1 MALSLT
7 IAVVTCGVMIASV
20 LFFPKLRIRKFS
32 VDTYWIVVL
41 SGAIVMLAA
50 RRIDPG
56 FLWSKMT
63 ESTSVNPLKILTLFI
78 SMTVLSIFL
87 DEVGFFR
94 YLANRALSLASHS
107 QTKLFAVLYV
117 TVSLLTVFTSND
129 IVVLTFTPFIC
140 YFAKN
145 ANISPKPYL
154 VAEFVAANTMSM
166 TFIIGNPT
174 NIYIASSYDVNFV
187 EYASVMVL
195 PTLAGSAVAFLVLW
209 LLFRRELKTPA
220 DASPEEVKIENK
232 PFLVIGLTVLI
243 ICTVVL
249 AIGSY
254 IGVDMWIAALVSAL
268 LLYFLIA
275 IAAAATGKRPT
286 ELGTTLK
293 RAPWQLIPFVLSM
306 FVIILALQEN
316 GVTEKIGLLL
326 GEEQTVFRYGVSS
339 FFAANL
345 INNIPMSV
353 LFCPVIGPLADGAS
367 GAVLSRAVYATIVG
381 SNIGAYLTPIGALA
395 GIMWMS
401 LLKKHEVKF
410 GYLDFIKYGA
420 VVAVP
425 TLISVLSILALMI

>member
-7 IAVVTCGVMIASV
+7 IAIVTCSAMIASV
-20 LFFPKLRIRKFS
+20 LFFPKVRLGKLAL
-32 VDTYWIVVL
+32 DTYWIVVL
-41 SGAIVMLAA
+41 SGAVVMLAA
-50 RRIDPG
+50 RRVDLG

-107 QTKLFAVLYV
+107 QTKLFAILYV

-145 ANISPKPYL
+145 AKISPKPYL

-195 PTLAGSAVAFLVLW
+195 PTLAGALVAFLVLW

-220 DASPEEVKIENK
+220 DAAPDEVRIENK

-268 LLYFLIA
+268 SLFVLIA
-275 IAAAATGKRPT
+275 FAAAVTGKRPT
-286 ELGTTLK
+286 EVGTTLK

-316 GVTEKIGLLL
+316 GVTEKIGSLL
-326 GEEQTVFRYGVSS
+326 GERQTVLRYGVSS
-339 FFAANL
+339 FLAANL

-353 LFCPVIGPLADGAS
+353 LFCPVIRPLAEGAS
-367 GAVLSRAVYATIVG
+367 GAVLSQAVYATVVG

-401 LLKKHEVKF
+401 LLKKHGVKF
-410 GYLDFIKYGA
+410 GYLDFIKYG
-420 VVAVP
+420 VTVAVP
-425 TLISVLSILALMI
+425 TLLSVLSILALTI

>member
-7 IAVVTCGVMIASV
+7 IAIVTCSAMIASV
-20 LFFPKLRIRKFS
+20 LFFPKVRLGKLAL
-32 VDTYWIVVL
+32 DTYWIVVL
-41 SGAIVMLAA
+41 SGAVVMLAA
-50 RRIDPG
+50 RRVDLG

-107 QTKLFAVLYV
+107 QTKLFAILYA

-145 ANISPKPYL
+145 AKISPKPYL

-195 PTLAGSAVAFLVLW
+195 PTLAGALVAFLVLW

-220 DASPEEVKIENK
+220 DAAPDEVRIENK

-268 LLYFLIA
+268 SLFVLIA
-275 IAAAATGKRPT
+275 FAAAVTGKRPT
-286 ELGTTLK
+286 EVGTTLK

-316 GVTEKIGLLL
+316 GVTEKIGSLL
-326 GEEQTVFRYGVSS
+326 GERQTVLRYGVSS
-339 FFAANL
+339 FLAANL

-353 LFCPVIGPLADGAS
+353 LFCPVIRPLAEGAS
-367 GAVLSRAVYATIVG
+367 GAVLSQAVYATVVG

-401 LLKKHEVKF
+401 LLKKHGVKF
-410 GYLDFIKYGA
+410 GYLDFIKYG
-420 VVAVP
+420 VTVAVP
-425 TLISVLSILALMI
+425 TLISVLSILALTI

>member
-7 IAVVTCGVMIASV
+7 IAIVTCSAMIASV
-20 LFFPKLRIRKFS
+20 LFFPKVRLGKLAL
-32 VDTYWIVVL
+32 DTYWIVVL
-41 SGAIVMLAA
+41 SGAVVMLAA
-50 RRIDPG
+50 RRVDLG

-94 YLANRALSLASHS
+94 YLANRALSLSSHS
-107 QTKLFAVLYV
+107 QTRLFAILYV

-145 ANISPKPYL
+145 AKISPKPYL

-166 TFIIGNPT
+166 TFVIGNPT
-174 NIYIASSYDVNFV
+174 NIYIASSYDVDFV
-187 EYASVMVL
+187 GYASVMVL
-195 PTLAGSAVAFLVLW
+195 PTLFGAAVAFLVLR
-209 LLFRRELKTPA
+209 LLFLRELKTPL
-220 DASPEEVKIENK
+220 DAAKEEVKIENK

-268 LLYFLIA
+268 SLFVLIA
-275 IAAAATGKRPT
+275 FAAAVTGKRPT
-286 ELGTTLK
+286 EVGTTLK

-316 GVTEKIGLLL
+316 GVTEKIGSLL
-326 GEEQTVFRYGVSS
+326 GERQTVLRYGVSS
-339 FFAANL
+339 FLAANL

-353 LFCPVIGPLADGAS
+353 LFCPVIRPLAEGAS
-367 GAVLSRAVYATIVG
+367 GAVLSQAVYATVVG

-401 LLKKHEVKF
+401 LLKKHGVKF
-410 GYLDFIKYGA
+410 GYLDFIKYG
-420 VVAVP
+420 VTVAVP
-425 TLISVLSILALMI
+425 TLISVLSILALTI

>member
-7 IAVVTCGVMIASV
+7 IAIVTCSAMIASV
-20 LFFPKLRIRKFS
+20 LFFPKVRLGKLAL
-32 VDTYWIVVL
+32 DTYWIVVL
-41 SGAIVMLAA
+41 SGAVVMLAA
-50 RRIDPG
+50 RRVDLG

-107 QTKLFAVLYV
+107 QTKLFAILYV

-145 ANISPKPYL
+145 AKISPKPYL

-195 PTLAGSAVAFLVLW
+195 PTLAGALVAFLVLW

-220 DASPEEVKIENK
+220 DAAPDEVRIENK

-268 LLYFLIA
+268 SLFVLIA
-275 IAAAATGKRPT
+275 FAAAVTGKRPT
-286 ELGTTLK
+286 EVGTTLK

-316 GVTEKIGLLL
+316 GVTEKIGSLL
-326 GEEQTVFRYGVSS
+326 GERQTVLRYGVSS
-339 FFAANL
+339 FLAANL

-353 LFCPVIGPLADGAS
+353 LFCPVIRPLAEGAS
-367 GAVLSRAVYATIVG
+367 GAVLSQAVYATVVG

-401 LLKKHEVKF
+401 LLKKHGVKF
-410 GYLDFIKYGA
+410 GYLDFIKYG
-420 VVAVP
+420 VTVAVP
-425 TLISVLSILALMI
+425 TLISVLSILALTI

>member
-1 MALSLT
+1 
-7 IAVVTCGVMIASV
+7 
-20 LFFPKLRIRKFS
+20 
-32 VDTYWIVVL
+32 
-41 SGAIVMLAA
+41 
-50 RRIDPG
+50 
-56 FLWSKMT
+56 MT

-94 YLANRALSLASHS
+94 YLANRALCLSSHS
-107 QTKLFAVLYV
+107 QTRLFAILYV

-145 ANISPKPYL
+145 AKISPKPYL

-166 TFIIGNPT
+166 TFVIGNPT
-174 NIYIASSYDVNFV
+174 NIYIASSYDVDFV
-187 EYASVMVL
+187 GYASVMVL
-195 PTLAGSAVAFLVLW
+195 PTLFGAAVAFLVLR
-209 LLFRRELKTPA
+209 LLFRRELKTPL
-220 DASPEEVKIENK
+220 DAAKEEVKIENK
-232 PFLVIGLTVLI
+232 PFLVIGLADLSV
-243 ICTVVL
+243 CTVVL

-268 LLYFLIA
+268 LLFVLIA
-275 IAAAATGKRPT
+275 IAAAVTGKRPK

-316 GVTEKIGLLL
+316 GVTERIGAIL
-326 GEEQTVFRYGVSS
+326 GEDRTVFRYGVAS
-339 FFAANL
+339 FLSANL

-353 LFCPVIGPLADGAS
+353 LFCPVIRPLAGSAS
-367 GAVLSRAVYATIVG
+367 DAVLMRAVYATVVG
-381 SNIGAYLTPIGALA
+381 SNLGAYLTPIGALA

-420 VVAVP
+420 LVSVP
-425 TLISVLSILALMI
+425 TLLAVLSILALTI

>member
-7 IAVVTCGVMIASV
+7 IAIVTCSTMIASV
-20 LFFPKLRIRKFS
+20 LFFPKVRLYKLA

-41 SGAIVMLAA
+41 SGAVVMLAA
-50 RRIDPG
+50 RRVDLG

-94 YLANRALSLASHS
+94 YLANRTLSLASHS
-107 QTKLFAVLYV
+107 QTKLFSILYV

-145 ANISPKPYL
+145 AKISPKPYL

-195 PTLAGSAVAFLVLW
+195 PTLAGALVAFLVLW

-220 DASPEEVKIENK
+220 DAAPDEVRIENK

-254 IGVDMWIAALVSAL
+254 IGVDMWIAALISAL
-268 LLYFLIA
+268 SLFVLIA
-275 IAAAATGKRPT
+275 IAAAVTGKRPT
-286 ELGTTLK
+286 EVGTTLK

-316 GVTEKIGLLL
+316 GVTEKIGSLL
-326 GEEQTVFRYGVSS
+326 GEQQTVLRYGVSS
-339 FFAANL
+339 FLAANL

-353 LFCPVIGPLADGAS
+353 LFCPVIRPLADGAS
-367 GAVLSRAVYATIVG
+367 GAVLSQAVYATVVG

-410 GYLDFIKYGA
+410 GYLDFIKYG
-420 VVAVP
+420 VTVAVP
-425 TLISVLSILALMI
+425 TLLSVLSILALTI

>member
-1 MALSLT
+1 MVLSLT
-7 IAVVTCGVMIASV
+7 IAIVTCLTMIASV
-20 LFFPKLRIRKFS
+20 LFFPKIRVGLVS
-32 VDTYWIVVL
+32 VDSYWVVVL
-41 SGAIVMLAA
+41 CGAAVMLAT
-50 RRIDPG
+50 RRVDLG

-63 ESTSVNPLKILTLFI
+63 ESSSVNPLKILTLFI

-94 YLANRALSLASHS
+94 YLANKALSFASHS
-107 QTKLFAVLYV
+107 QTRLFVILYV
-117 TVSLLTVFTSND
+117 TVSILTVFTSND

-145 ANISPKPYL
+145 ASISPTPYL

-195 PTLAGSAVAFLVLW
+195 PTLGGSVVAFLVLRF
-209 LLFRRELKTPA
+209 LFRRELKTPA
-220 DASPEEVKIENK
+220 DAAPEEVKIENK
-232 PFLVIGLTVLI
+232 PVLVIGLAVLAV
-243 ICTVVL
+243 CTVVL
-249 AIGSY
+249 AVGSY

-268 LLYFLIA
+268 VLFVLIG
-275 IAAAATGKRPT
+275 IAAAVEKKLPR
-286 ELGTTLK
+286 ELALTLK

-306 FVIILALQEN
+306 FIVILALQEN
-316 GVTEKIGLLL
+316 GVTEAIGSTL
-326 GEEQTVFRYGVSS
+326 GESAAVFKYGVSS
-339 FFAANL
+339 FLAANL

-353 LFCPVIGPLADGAS
+353 LFCPVIRPLADGAS
-367 GAVLSRAVYATIVG
+367 AATLSRAVYATVVG

-401 LLKKHEVKF
+401 LLKKHELKF

-420 VVAVP
+420 LVSIP
-425 TLISVLSILALMI
+425 TLFAVLSILTLTV

>member
-7 IAVVTCGVMIASV
+7 IAIVTCSTMIASV
-20 LFFPKLRIRKFS
+20 LFFPKVRLGKLA

-41 SGAIVMLAA
+41 SGAVVMLAA
-50 RRIDPG
+50 RRVDLG

-107 QTKLFAVLYV
+107 QTKLFAILYV

-195 PTLAGSAVAFLVLW
+195 PTLAGALVAFLVLW

-220 DASPEEVKIENK
+220 DAAPDEVRIENK

-268 LLYFLIA
+268 SLFVLIA
-275 IAAAATGKRPT
+275 IAAAVTGKRPT
-286 ELGTTLK
+286 EVGTTLK

-316 GVTEKIGLLL
+316 GVTDKIGSIL

-339 FFAANL
+339 FLAANL

-353 LFCPVIGPLADGAS
+353 LFCPVIRPLTESAS
-367 GAVLSRAVYATIVG
+367 GAELSRAVYATVVG

-410 GYLDFIKYGA
+410 GYLDFIKYG
-420 VVAVP
+420 VTVAVP
-425 TLISVLSILALMI
+425 TLLSVLSILALTI

>member
-20 LFFPKLRIRKFS
+20 LFFPKVRICKFS

-41 SGAIVMLAA
+41 SGAVVMLAA
-50 RRIDPG
+50 RRVDPV

-187 EYASVMVL
+187 EYASVMIL
-195 PTLAGSAVAFLVLW
+195 PTLAGAAVAFLVLW

-232 PFLVIGLTVLI
+232 PFFVIGLTVLI

-254 IGVDMWIAALVSAL
+254 IGVEMWIAALVSAL
-268 LLYFLIA
+268 LLFVLIA

-316 GVTEKIGLLL
+316 GVTEKIGLLF

-339 FFAANL
+339 FLAANL

-353 LFCPVIGPLADGAS
+353 LFCPVIRPLAEGAS
-367 GAVLSRAVYATIVG
+367 GAVLSRAVYATVVG
-381 SNIGAYLTPIGALA
+381 SNVGAYLTPIGALA

-425 TLISVLSILALMI
+425 TLISVLLILALTI

>member
-7 IAVVTCGVMIASV
+7 IAIVTCSTMIASV
-20 LFFPKLRIRKFS
+20 LFFPKVRLCKLA

-41 SGAIVMLAA
+41 SGAVVMLAA
-50 RRIDPG
+50 RRVDLG
-56 FLWSKMT
+56 FLWNKMT

-107 QTKLFAVLYV
+107 QTKLFAILYV

-145 ANISPKPYL
+145 AKISPKPYL

-195 PTLAGSAVAFLVLW
+195 PTLAGALVAFLVLW

-220 DASPEEVKIENK
+220 DAAPDEVRIENK

-268 LLYFLIA
+268 LLFVLIG
-275 IAAAATGKRPT
+275 IAAASTGKRPT
-286 ELGTTLK
+286 ELVTTLK
-293 RAPWQLIPFVLSM
+293 RAPWQLSPFVLSM

-316 GVTEKIGLLL
+316 GVTEKIGSLL
-326 GEEQTVFRYGVSS
+326 GEQQTVFRYGISS
-339 FFAANL
+339 FLAANL

-353 LFCPVIGPLADGAS
+353 LFCPVIRPLAESAS
-367 GAVLSRAVYATIVG
+367 GAELSRAVYATVVG

-410 GYLDFIKYGA
+410 GYLDFIKYG
-420 VVAVP
+420 VTVAVP
-425 TLISVLSILALMI
+425 TLLSVLSILTLTI

>member
-41 SGAIVMLAA
+41 SGAVVMLAA
-50 RRIDPG
+50 RCVDPG

-154 VAEFVAANTMSM
+154 VAEFVAA
-166 TFIIGNPT
+166 
-174 NIYIASSYDVNFV
+174 A
-187 EYASVMVL
+187 
-195 PTLAGSAVAFLVLW
+195 
-209 LLFRRELKTPA
+209 K
-220 DASPEEVKIENK
+220 
-232 PFLVIGLTVLI
+232 
-243 ICTVVL
+243 
-249 AIGSY
+249 
-254 IGVDMWIAALVSAL
+254 
-268 LLYFLIA
+268 
-275 IAAAATGKRPT
+275 
-286 ELGTTLK
+286 
-293 RAPWQLIPFVLSM
+293 
-306 FVIILALQEN
+306 
-316 GVTEKIGLLL
+316 
-326 GEEQTVFRYGVSS
+326 GES
-339 FFAANL
+339 
-345 INNIPMSV
+345 
-353 LFCPVIGPLADGAS
+353 
-367 GAVLSRAVYATIVG
+367 
-381 SNIGAYLTPIGALA
+381 
-395 GIMWMS
+395 
-401 LLKKHEVKF
+401 
-410 GYLDFIKYGA
+410 
-420 VVAVP
+420 
-425 TLISVLSILALMI
+425 

>member
-1 MALSLT
+1 MVLSLT
-7 IAVVTCGVMIASV
+7 IAIVTCLTMIASV

-41 SGAIVMLAA
+41 SGAVVMLAA
-50 RRIDPG
+50 RRVDPG

-107 QTKLFAVLYV
+107 QTKLFAILYV

-145 ANISPKPYL
+145 AKISPKPYL

-195 PTLAGSAVAFLVLW
+195 PTLVGALVAFLVLW

-220 DASPEEVKIENK
+220 DAAPDEVRIENK

-268 LLYFLIA
+268 SLFVLIA
-275 IAAAATGKRPT
+275 IAAAVTGKRPT

-316 GVTEKIGLLL
+316 GVTEKIGSLL
-326 GEEQTVFRYGVSS
+326 GEQQTVFRYGLSS
-339 FFAANL
+339 FLAANL

-353 LFCPVIGPLADGAS
+353 LFCPVIRPLAESAS
-367 GAVLSRAVYATIVG
+367 GAVLSQAVYATVVG

-395 GIMWMS
+395 GIMWLS
-401 LLKKHEVKF
+401 LLKKLEIKF
-410 GYLDFIKYGA
+410 GYLDFIKYG
-420 VVAVP
+420 VTVAVP
-425 TLISVLSILALMI
+425 TLLSVLSILALTI

>member
-20 LFFPKLRIRKFS
+20 LFFPKVRIRKFS

-41 SGAIVMLAA
+41 SGAVVMLAA
-50 RRIDPG
+50 RRVDPG

-174 NIYIASSYDVNFV
+174 NIYIASSYGVNFV

-195 PTLAGSAVAFLVLW
+195 PTLAGSA
-209 LLFRRELKTPA
+209 
-220 DASPEEVKIENK
+220 
-232 PFLVIGLTVLI
+232 VIGLTVLI

-268 LLYFLIA
+268 LLFVLIA

-339 FFAANL
+339 FLAANL

-353 LFCPVIGPLADGAS
+353 LFCPVIRPLAEGAS
-367 GAVLSRAVYATIVG
+367 CAVLSRAVYATVVG
-381 SNIGAYLTPIGALA
+381 SNVGAYLTPIGALA

>member
-41 SGAIVMLAA
+41 SGAVVTLTA
-50 RRIDPG
+50 RRVDPG

-195 PTLAGSAVAFLVLW
+195 PTLAGAAVAFLVLW

-268 LLYFLIA
+268 LLYLLIA

-339 FFAANL
+339 FLAANL

-353 LFCPVIGPLADGAS
+353 LFCPVIRPLADGAS

-425 TLISVLSILALMI
+425 TLISVLSILALTI

>member
-7 IAVVTCGVMIASV
+7 IAIVTCATMIASV
-20 LFFPKLRIRKFS
+20 LFFPKVRIGKFA

-41 SGAIVMLAA
+41 CGAVVMLASH
-50 RRIDPG
+50 RVDPG
-56 FLWSKMT
+56 FLLRKMT

-94 YLANRALSLASHS
+94 YLANRALCLSSHS
-107 QTKLFAVLYV
+107 QTRLFAILYV

-145 ANISPKPYL
+145 AKISPKPYL

-166 TFIIGNPT
+166 TFVIGNPT
-174 NIYIASSYDVNFV
+174 NIYIASSYDVDFV
-187 EYASVMVL
+187 GYASVMVL
-195 PTLAGSAVAFLVLW
+195 PTLFGAAVAFLVLR
-209 LLFRRELKTPA
+209 LLFRRELKTPL
-220 DASPEEVKIENK
+220 DAAKEEVKIENK
-232 PFLVIGLTVLI
+232 PFLVIGLADLSV
-243 ICTVVL
+243 CTVVL

-268 LLYFLIA
+268 LLFVLIA
-275 IAAAATGKRPT
+275 IAAAVTGKRPK

-316 GVTEKIGLLL
+316 GVTERIGAIL
-326 GEEQTVFRYGVSS
+326 GEDRTVFRYGVAS
-339 FFAANL
+339 FLSANL

-353 LFCPVIGPLADGAS
+353 LFCPVIRPLAGSAS
-367 GAVLSRAVYATIVG
+367 DAVLMRAVYATVVG
-381 SNIGAYLTPIGALA
+381 SNLGAYLTPIGALA

-420 VVAVP
+420 LVSVP
-425 TLISVLSILALMI
+425 TLLAVLSILALTI

>member
-7 IAVVTCGVMIASV
+7 IAIVTCSMMIASV
-20 LFFPKLRIRKFS
+20 LFFPKVRLGKLA

-41 SGAIVMLAA
+41 SGAVVMLAA
-50 RRIDPG
+50 RRVDLG

-107 QTKLFAVLYV
+107 QTKLFAILYV

-145 ANISPKPYL
+145 AKISPKPYL

-195 PTLAGSAVAFLVLW
+195 PTLAGALVAFLVLW

-220 DASPEEVKIENK
+220 DAAPDVVRIENK

-268 LLYFLIA
+268 SLFVLIA
-275 IAAAATGKRPT
+275 IAAAVTGKRPT

-316 GVTEKIGLLL
+316 GVTEKIGSRL
-326 GEEQTVFRYGVSS
+326 GEQQTVIRYGVSS
-339 FFAANL
+339 FLAANL

-353 LFCPVIGPLADGAS
+353 LFCPVIRPLAEGTS
-367 GAVLSRAVYATIVG
+367 GVELSRAVYATVVG

-410 GYLDFIKYGA
+410 RYLDFIKYG
-420 VVAVP
+420 VTVALP
-425 TLISVLSILALMI
+425 TLLSVLSILALTI